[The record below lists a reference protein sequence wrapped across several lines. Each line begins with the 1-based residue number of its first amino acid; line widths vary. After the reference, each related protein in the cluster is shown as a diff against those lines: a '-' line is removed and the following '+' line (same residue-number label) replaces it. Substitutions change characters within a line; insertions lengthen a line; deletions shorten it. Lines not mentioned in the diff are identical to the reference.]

1 MRALRALLAAAAV
14 SAFQGATGS
23 DCSAFK
29 CPLGSSRTSSRRSA
43 QSGTLSID
51 TCCTIDEGF
60 YQKKPFAMPTR
71 CTRAEDCLAGLSYL
85 AGKPCLGG
93 GRSDSRH
100 CATCS
105 PKCKVG
111 QFTFSPCKTTSDRIC
126 KTCSPECGKGY
137 YEFRKCHRF
146 QNRICRQCS
155 SIRPCAKGWY
165 EKDGYTPREI
175 VSVLDAHQNALAR
188 LCICPCTAHRDR
200 QCVRPTNRTV
210 SLSASPVPNNQRIM
224 PTPSVAAPS
233 SNSVWS
239 REQEASPS
247 DSVSIPSLD
256 GEKCSSYTCRAC
268 EDELS
273 CRLARSFGLT
283 TTAYCQWN
291 KQLMSCIPIPME
303 IQNSNGK
310 DNDSSA
316 ARTTT
321 VPSPAEFCT
330 RNTFN
335 YTCANG
341 LNPSCESRGK
351 AAANAKFLSNLVQ

>member
-1 MRALRALLAAAAV
+1 MPQGCRLRALRALLAAAAA

-137 YEFRKCHRF
+137 YEFRKFTDSKTEYVVSAAAFGLVQRGGTK
-146 QNRICRQCS
+146 RMDA
-155 SIRPCAKGWY
+155 P
-165 EKDGYTPREI
+165 PREI
-175 VSVLDAHQNALAR
+175 VSVLDAHQNALA
-188 LCICPCTAHRDR
+188 I
-200 QCVRPTNRTV
+200 RTWK
-210 SLSASPVPNNQRIM
+210 LSRAQPIRTGSAWHAQRIGQSACRRHLFQ
-224 PTPSVAAPS
+224 TT
-233 SNSVWS
+233 
-239 REQEASPS
+239 RE
-247 DSVSIPSLD
+247 
-256 GEKCSSYTCRAC
+256 
-268 EDELS
+268 
-273 CRLARSFGLT
+273 
-283 TTAYCQWN
+283 
-291 KQLMSCIPIPME
+291 
-303 IQNSNGK
+303 
-310 DNDSSA
+310 
-316 ARTTT
+316 
-321 VPSPAEFCT
+321 
-330 RNTFN
+330 
-335 YTCANG
+335 
-341 LNPSCESRGK
+341 
-351 AAANAKFLSNLVQ
+351 

>member
-1 MRALRALLAAAAV
+1 MPQGCRMRALRALLAAAAA

-165 EKDGYTPREI
+165 EKDGCTPTR
-175 VSVLDAHQNALAR
+175 DRQCAR
-188 LCICPCTAHRDR
+188 CSPECPRNSHMETVPCTAHQDR
-200 QCVRPTNRTV
+200 QCVARPANRTV
-210 SLSASPVPNNQRIM
+210 SLSPSPVPNNQRIM

-247 DSVSIPSLD
+247 HSVSIPSLD
-256 GEKCSSYTCRAC
+256 
-268 EDELS
+268 
-273 CRLARSFGLT
+273 
-283 TTAYCQWN
+283 
-291 KQLMSCIPIPME
+291 
-303 IQNSNGK
+303 
-310 DNDSSA
+310 
-316 ARTTT
+316 
-321 VPSPAEFCT
+321 
-330 RNTFN
+330 
-335 YTCANG
+335 
-341 LNPSCESRGK
+341 
-351 AAANAKFLSNLVQ
+351 